1 MADRVRGDL
10 VAAAVKS
17 VHVFDASANLLGRA
31 AKADAGITPPL
42 VRTFID
48 APPAVGDEIAPADE
62 EGEVNSVAV
71 PVQLGSEIRELL
83 PTLELGAIVERHD
96 NELRRAIDAGPRI
109 NRRAEQKSRWCDP
122 KSTVSHRRSVRRAAA
137 LVDDDAAIPHNLR
150 SAVAAGECSEQ
161 RRRVGE
167 RGDAEAPSS
176 DAGR

>member
-31 AKADAGITPPL
+31 AKADAGIAPPL

-71 PVQLGSEIRELL
+71 PVQLGSEIGELL

-96 NELRRAIDAGPRI
+96 NELRRAIDAGPR
-109 NRRAEQKSRWCDP
+109 
-122 KSTVSHRRSVRRAAA
+122 RRSGAKRNERR
-137 LVDDDAAIPHNLR
+137 H
-150 SAVAAGECSEQ
+150 C
-161 RRRVGE
+161 
-167 RGDAEAPSS
+167 GDESS
-176 DAGR
+176 GSQFSPPTESDSDSLSVYPITRAN

>member
-83 PTLELGAIVERHD
+83 PTLELGAIVEPHD
-96 NELRRAIDAGPRI
+96 NELRRAPH
-109 NRRAEQKSRWCDP
+109 P
-122 KSTVSHRRSVRRAAA
+122 PPPH
-137 LVDDDAAIPHNLR
+137 AIPTTHTKL
-150 SAVAAGECSEQ
+150 
-161 RRRVGE
+161 
-167 RGDAEAPSS
+167 
-176 DAGR
+176 

>member
-71 PVQLGSEIRELL
+71 PVQLGSEIGELL

-96 NELRRAIDAGPRI
+96 NELRRAIDARPRQR
-109 NRRAEQKSRWCDP
+109 NRAKRNERPHC
-122 KSTVSHRRSVRRAAA
+122 RGAASCR
-137 LVDDDAAIPHNLR
+137 PFMPPTRKCN
-150 SAVAAGECSEQ
+150 
-161 RRRVGE
+161 
-167 RGDAEAPSS
+167 
-176 DAGR
+176 